1 MGLRERNFRFTPRS
15 VVDALDGG
23 EVPPGGMSVAQDLIF
38 DPSNPGCL
46 ECRPAAIDTYDFS
59 GIAGASVISA
69 AYVVGDIVYGMIAST
84 VTAGRDQ
91 PFAYNLATNMAV
103 TVTGT
108 QNNTTL
114 PLTQSTS
121 GDWTP
126 PTMAMVGVL
135 LYVTH
140 PGFPGAAGAYFGWF
154 DLTSPAAPV
163 WHAGNV
169 GTNPLIAVPTSVGQ
183 FFNRAYF
190 AVGNA
195 MVYTDTL
202 VNNAATATQVLTI
215 GDGSAITA
223 QAPVPMGTSVQGIIQ
238 ALIIFKG
245 NYTVIISGDDT
256 QGNLAVNI
264 VSSTIGT
271 FSPRSVANTSTGI
284 MFAANDGIR
293 TVTANSAG
301 EGALGDPEPN
311 LKNPFIF
318 MLNRSRAS
326 GGFCNN
332 IYRISCTNGQANG
345 APIQE
350 YWYDMRN
357 QGWTGPHT
365 FTQSLAC
372 QYDNTF
378 VCFANDDPATLFIS
392 DVVQSGTSTF
402 TEETEA
408 MSFSLITS
416 PLADDGGLYEGSCV
430 LSVIDLQ
437 YPNDGSVYNLLGID
451 VENGV
456 QATANLTSPSVNTLW
471 NHFNWGAGNWQ
482 AFSYGLDRYNIPW
495 NNPLVFSR
503 LVFAMNGP
511 SSLGFKMGKVINGM
525 QPRKYVRIR

>member
-1 MGLRERNFRFTPRS
+1 MALRERNFRFAPRS

-23 EVPPGGMSVAQDLIF
+23 EVAPGGMSVAQDLIF

-59 GIAGASVISA
+59 DITGAGVVSVA
-69 AYVVGDIVYGMIAST
+69 AVVGDIAYGMIAST
-84 VTAGRDQ
+84 VTMGYDQ
-91 PFAYNLATNMAV
+91 PFAYNLVTNMLL

-108 QNNTTL
+108 QDNTTL
-114 PLTQSTS
+114 PATQSTS
-121 GDWTP
+121 GDWIP

-140 PGFPGAAGAYFGWF
+140 PGFPGAVGAYFGWF

-169 GTNPLIAVPTSVGQ
+169 GTNPLVAVPTSVGQ

-190 AVGNA
+190 SVGNA
-195 MVYTDTL
+195 MAYTDTL
-202 VNNAATATQVLTI
+202 ANNAATGTQVLTI

-223 QAPVPMGTSVQGIIQ
+223 QAPVPLGTSVQGIIQ
-238 ALIIFKG
+238 ALIVFKG
-245 NYTVIISGDDT
+245 NYTAIISGDDT
-256 QGNLAVNI
+256 QGNLALNI

-271 FSPRSVANTSTGI
+271 FSPRSVANIPGGV
-284 MFAANDGIR
+284 MFVANDGLR
-293 TVTANSAG
+293 AVTADSSG
-301 EGALGDPEPN
+301 QGAIGDPEPN

-318 MLNRSRAS
+318 MLNKTRAS
-326 GGFCNN
+326 AGFCNN
-332 IYRISCTNGQANG
+332 IYRISLVNGQANG
-345 APIQE
+345 TPLQE
-350 YWYDMRN
+350 YWFDMRN
-357 QGWTGPHT
+357 TGWTGPHT
-365 FTQSLAC
+365 FIQSLAV

-378 VCFANDDPATLFIS
+378 ICFSNSIPATLFTS

-402 TEETEA
+402 TENTSA

-437 YPNDGSVYNLLGID
+437 YPGDGSVYNLLGID
-451 VENGV
+451 VQTGV
-456 QATANLTSPSVNTLW
+456 QATANLQSPSVNSLW
-471 NHFNWGAGNWQ
+471 NAFNWGAQNWQ

-503 LVFAMNGP
+503 LVFGMNGP
-511 SSLGFKMGKVINGM
+511 SSLGFKMGKVVNGM